1 MSSPTILPEPKPRG
15 SPPRFL
21 HSGLCALN
29 DQAALK
35 LGQYADMGRPVGVS
49 VSMASVSDLN
59 FTPRCFK
66 SSSIVMRSRRL
77 RPNLSSFHTMSVSPS
92 CRALRQ
98 RVSAGRFVV
107 APEMPLSLWIV
118 LHPARFKAVSYMAE
132 FWSSVEYFMPAFW
145 NNKTGLCNPCFHWSR
160 LSSRNLPFT
169 RLFMALTCIQTRLDK
184 TMGIATME
192 RFLQERLFL
201 LYPPAPE
208 VLSA

>member
-145 NNKTGLCNPCFHWSR
+145 NNKTGLLQPLFSLVTTFVPKLTLYETCYGTYLYTNPAGQDDGDCNHGEVFAR
-160 LSSRNLPFT
+160 KAFFT
-169 RLFMALTCIQTRLDK
+169 V
-184 TMGIATME
+184 
-192 RFLQERLFL
+192 
-201 LYPPAPE
+201 PAR
-208 VLSA
+208 S